1 MLWLYCNEITVDV
14 IWKQTETEQKELFIP
29 LNQWKRDHYESY
41 SDNAHTT
48 VMYIINIKGFLN
60 FTTACFLVERARIA

>member
-29 LNQWKRDHYESY
+29 LNQ
-41 SDNAHTT
+41 
-48 VMYIINIKGFLN
+48 
-60 FTTACFLVERARIA
+60 